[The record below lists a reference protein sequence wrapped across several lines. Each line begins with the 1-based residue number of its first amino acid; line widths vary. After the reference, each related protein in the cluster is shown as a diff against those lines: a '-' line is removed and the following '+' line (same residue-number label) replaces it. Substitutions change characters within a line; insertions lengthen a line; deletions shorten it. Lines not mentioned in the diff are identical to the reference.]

1 MFMEEIQQPPEIRVE
16 DRIAAGQIEAGRSAV
31 DLTEIQ
37 AVVKG
42 LLHFLPGHGSQA
54 RMAAGGEDITMLT
67 PLVAFVCDMPL
78 K

>member
-1 MFMEEIQQPPEIRVE
+1 MKQLQESPEIRVE
-16 DRIAAGQIEAGRSAV
+16 DRIAAGQVEVGRPAV

-42 LLHFLPGHGSQA
+42 LLHFLPGHGFQA
-54 RMAAGGEDITMLT
+54 CMIAGGEDVAMLA
-67 PLVAFVCDMPL
+67 PLVALVRDMPL